1 MELWTPGKA
10 RDMVPVE
17 PVKQMV
23 VPEIGK
29 AEGGSYF
36 DDEMEERSRM
46 EARVEKQAADL
57 RAHLNARPDHTVY
70 VGSVEDRA
78 KMRAAFN
85 VWYRHGLI
93 NHNPTIKI
101 EYGVVEG
108 GIRVAE

>member
-1 MELWTPGKA
+1 VELWTPGKA
-10 RDMVPVE
+10 TDKVAVNPTVQ
-17 PVKQMV
+17 KV

-36 DDEMEERSRM
+36 DDEMDDRSRL
-46 EARVEKQAADL
+46 EARIEQDAADL
-57 RAHLNARPDHTVY
+57 RAHINARPDHVVY
-70 VGSVEDRA
+70 VSSVEDRA

-85 VWYRHGLI
+85 VWHRHGLL